1 MLNCPIALMLPSGFS
16 TPEVKGGRSSSTDKG
31 LVNEPSNW
39 SMKVLSLDSRELPKE
54 SLPTAVAGGGEA
66 VAAKG
71 SVDQGEGGCTCS
83 CGEGMES
90 TPLSSDPGGGSMK
103 R

>member
-1 MLNCPIALMLPSGFS
+1 MLNSPIALMLPSGFS
-16 TPEVKGGRSSSTDKG
+16 TPEVEGGSSSSMDRG

-39 SMKVLSLDSRELPKE
+39 SMKVLSRESRELLKE
-54 SLPTAVAGGGEA
+54 SLPTAVATDGET
-66 VAAKG
+66 VAAAEG

-90 TPLSSDPGGGSMK
+90 TPLSSSGRCSMK
-103 R
+103 K

>member
-1 MLNCPIALMLPSGFS
+1 MLNSHALMLPSGFS
-16 TPEVKGGRSSSTDKG
+16 TPEVKGGSSSSMDRG

-39 SMKVLSLDSRELPKE
+39 SMNVLSRESRELLKE
-54 SLPTAVAGGGEA
+54 SLPTAVATDGET

-90 TPLSSDPGGGSMK
+90 TPLSSSGRCSMK
-103 R
+103 K

>member
-1 MLNCPIALMLPSGFS
+1 MLNSPIALMLPSGFS
-16 TPEVKGGRSSSTDKG
+16 TPEVKGGSSSSMERG

-39 SMKVLSLDSRELPKE
+39 SMKVLSRESRELLKE
-54 SLPTAVAGGGEA
+54 SLPTAVAIDGET

-90 TPLSSDPGGGSMK
+90 TPLSSDPGRCSMK
-103 R
+103 E